1 MWHIILVEDAK
12 EQCPLEDY
20 FESIVDLKLKAKIL
34 RDIDLLEEFGTE
46 LGLPH
51 SKIIKT
57 ARGNLYELRTKQS
70 SNISRIFYQFA
81 SGNRIILLNGFIKK
95 TNKISKQEIIRAYQL
110 LNIWKESNHDKVLSE
125 SKK

>member
-51 SKIIKT
+51 SKILKQ
-57 ARGNLYELRTKQS
+57 RGETCMSSEQNKVVTFLEFSTNLLLVIES
-70 SNISRIFYQFA
+70 SY
-81 SGNRIILLNGFIKK
+81 
-95 TNKISKQEIIRAYQL
+95 
-110 LNIWKESNHDKVLSE
+110 
-125 SKK
+125 